1 MGAAALEIGTIV
13 RIDGS
18 EYRLVKKNS
27 ENSWWIESLKS
38 RAASD
43 VSIADMHAKYA
54 NGSLSIVATDSVV
67 QLRPA
72 TVAMTEA
79 ELECVKMRRVYVL
92 AVLALPNSRQPMKR
106 AIFEAWEKLGRPGKQ
121 PSWTTIY
128 RLKKR
133 YLAAG
138 NDIRA
143 LLDNHHK
150 KGNRSERKPESLIS
164 IVKEAIAARYL
175 TRERNSIQA
184 TLEDAK
190 LRVHR
195 HNKFLP
201 ESMAL
206 PMPTRR
212 LIRRMIS
219 HIPADEKYTSR
230 YGREAARKH
239 FRGVLGQRLTQ
250 RPLERAEVDHTAL
263 DLFVIDD
270 KTALPLGRPY
280 LTVCIDHYTR
290 CILGLYLGFTPPSF
304 VSVARCLR
312 DCFQPK
318 QRLKNDYPEIDHEWP
333 AFGVMDQ
340 LVVDNGNE
348 FQGNSLDQL
357 CGTLG
362 IEIHFS
368 PRATPWFKASI
379 ESFFRTFNHGFASR
393 IPGKTFSSIAERGDY
408 DPSKDACI
416 SLSKLNMLARKWIS
430 DIYHQEI
437 HRTLQLTPAAMWK
450 QSIRLEDI
458 RLPDETMPLDAVLG
472 SVALRKVTHKGIEF
486 MGLLYNSPELVD
498 LRRRDGD
505 GFDVELRVDEMNI
518 GKVFVL
524 WPGNRDPLPVPAL
537 QSKYADGLSL
547 YAHKKCREVARQAS
561 GESYDEIALL
571 EAKHSIQKMIEED
584 FMLNRRRTRK
594 RIARFIEGAGRQNPK
609 YARTPAHSREE
620 GSTEPPPARKP
631 LSDPVGTTRVIN
643 PAEEPGQ
650 QMPTADDIPDFE
662 IYIKGDQAW

>member
-1 MGAAALEIGTIV
+1 MGAAAFEAGTIV
-13 RIDGS
+13 RIEGS
-18 EYRLVKKNS
+18 EHQLVKKNS
-27 ENSWWIESLKS
+27 ESSWWIESLKS
-38 RAASD
+38 RTASD
-43 VSIADMHAKYA
+43 LSVADMLSKYA
-54 NGSLSIVATDSVV
+54 NGTLSIVAIDAVG

-72 TVAMTEA
+72 TIAMTDA
-79 ELECVKMRRVYVL
+79 ELESAKMRRIYVL
-92 AVLALPNSRQPMKR
+92 AVLNLPNSRQPMRR
-106 AIFEAWEKLGRPGKQ
+106 AISETWEKLGRPGKP

-143 LLDNHHK
+143 LLDNHYK
-150 KGNRSERKPESLIS
+150 KGNRSERYPEGLIL
-164 IVKEAIAARYL
+164 IAKEAIATRYL

-190 LRVHR
+190 LRVYR
-195 HNKFLP
+195 QNKLLP
-201 ESMAL
+201 ESMAI
-206 PMPTRR
+206 PAPTRR
-212 LIRRMIS
+212 LIRRLIS
-219 HIPADEKYTSR
+219 QIPADEKYAAR

-239 FRGVLGQRLTQ
+239 FRGVLGQRWTQ

-280 LTVCIDHYTR
+280 LTVCLDHYTR
-290 CILGLYLGFTPPSF
+290 CILGIYIGFTPPSF

-312 DCFQPK
+312 DCFRPK
-318 QRLKNDYPEIDHEWP
+318 LRLKHEYPEIEHEWL

-368 PRATPWFKASI
+368 PRATPWFKGSI

-393 IPGKTFSSIAERGDY
+393 IPGKTFSNIAERGDY

-416 SLSKLNMLARKWIS
+416 SLSRLNMLARKWIS

-450 QSIRLEDI
+450 QSVKLEDI

-472 SVALRKVTHKGIEF
+472 SVALRKVTHKGVEF

-518 GKVFVL
+518 GKVFVF

-537 QSKYADGLSL
+537 QSRYADGLSL

-561 GESYDEIALL
+561 GESYDEIGLL

-594 RIARFIEGAGRQNPK
+594 RIARFIEGAGRQNLT
-609 YARTPAHSREE
+609 YATAPAHSEE
-620 GSTEPPPARKP
+620 QGSTELPAAREP
-631 LSDPVGTTRVIN
+631 LSDPAGATRVIN
-643 PAEEPGQ
+643 PAEELGQ
-650 QMPTADDIPDFE
+650 QVPTADDLPDFE
-662 IYIKGDQAW
+662 IYIKGDQAC